1 MRQIKFRGKRL
12 DNGEWVYG
20 SLTQF
25 HHPDGDT
32 ATIAT
37 QGVSPSGTINPSY
50 CVNPATVGQ
59 FTGLTDRDGNEIYE
73 GDIVEDCDLFI
84 QKPLK
89 VFFEDGAFVACNKLW
104 VSLGGAY
111 GWLRVIG
118 NVFDTPDPEYNRILA
133 SDLCEKLNEKPV

>member
-1 MRQIKFRGKRL
+1 MRSIKFRGKRL

-50 CVNPATVGQ
+50 CVNPDTVGQ

-73 GDIVEDCDLFI
+73 GDIVEMGDLRYR
-84 QKPLK
+84 
-89 VFFEDGAFVACNKLW
+89 VFYKESHAQFWATTEDFQ
-104 VSLGGAY
+104 SMTGGAKICDTSVLY
-111 GWLRVIG
+111 FLTINGTLRVIG
-118 NVFDTPDPEYNRILA
+118 NVFDTPDLLKGGSP
-133 SDLCEKLNEKPV
+133 C

>member
-89 VFFEDGAFVACNKLW
+89 VFLRTALLW
-104 VSLGGAY
+104 LATNCGLVLGVHTAGSA
-111 GWLRVIG
+111 
-118 NVFDTPDPEYNRILA
+118 
-133 SDLCEKLNEKPV
+133 